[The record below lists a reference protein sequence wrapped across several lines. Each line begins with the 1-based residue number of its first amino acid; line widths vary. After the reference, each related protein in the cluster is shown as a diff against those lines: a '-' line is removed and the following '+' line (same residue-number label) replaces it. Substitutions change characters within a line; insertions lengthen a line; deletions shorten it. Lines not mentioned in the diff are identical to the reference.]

1 MLSFITWN
9 PNPVAFSLGPI
20 EIRWYGIIYALG
32 FFLAITIIDK
42 IFKKEKAPEGWTDK
56 VFIYMILAVI
66 IGARLGHVFFYGW
79 DYYSKHPAEIL
90 MIWHGGLASHGGA
103 IALVICAWLM
113 SKFMTK
119 QSFFWLADRVFVG
132 CALVAVLI
140 RIGNLMNSE
149 IYGCPTDLPWGFY
162 FLRGDTAY
170 ATIDGVMQT
179 FHYGDVITLN
189 GVTQYCTSKALYDAG
204 LLLPC
209 HPTQIY
215 ESLAYLLVFCTL
227 MWLYW
232 KKDGGNYSGL
242 ITGVGFTGIF
252 IARQLIEFIKN
263 PQEAFEVDMTF
274 NMGQWLSVPFV
285 LLGIFLIIRALK
297 KGKIEYHLPATPV
310 KEQKKKK

>member
-1 MLSFITWN
+1 
-9 PNPVAFSLGPI
+9 
-20 EIRWYGIIYALG
+20 
-32 FFLAITIIDK
+32 
-42 IFKKEKAPEGWTDK
+42 
-56 VFIYMILAVI
+56 
-66 IGARLGHVFFYGW
+66 
-79 DYYSKHPAEIL
+79 
-90 MIWHGGLASHGGA
+90 
-103 IALVICAWLM
+103 
-113 SKFMTK
+113 MTK

-263 PQEAFEVDMTF
+263 ERKLIRF
-274 NMGQWLSVPFV
+274 NTSS
-285 LLGIFLIIRALK
+285 GI
-297 KGKIEYHLPATPV
+297 
-310 KEQKKKK
+310 